1 MPTNQ
6 IVNVGV
12 SFNYALLLADV
23 ESATVLI
30 ASIATGLNSFITL
43 ANNIFTINAHWT
55 EVSATYPITVTIAD
69 PDFTPT
75 TSANFNIQIVNKP
88 PLISPLVA

>member
-1 MPTNQ
+1 MPPNQ

-30 ASIATGLNSFITL
+30 TSIATGLNSFITL
-43 ANNIFTINAHWT
+43 ANNIFNINAPWTQVAATFTIIVTINDLDL
-55 EVSATYPITVTIAD
+55 S
-69 PDFTPT
+69 PT
-75 TSANFNIQIVNKP
+75 TSASFTV
-88 PLISPLVA
+88 